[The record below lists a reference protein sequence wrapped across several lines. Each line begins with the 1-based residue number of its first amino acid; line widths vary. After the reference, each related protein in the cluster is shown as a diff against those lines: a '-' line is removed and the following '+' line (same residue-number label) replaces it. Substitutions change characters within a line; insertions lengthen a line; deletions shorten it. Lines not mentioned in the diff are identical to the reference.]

1 MSIYSDSRTYFGKT
15 TYDASDLLIVTNGF
29 SYADEVSKLLEV
41 LKEIN
46 QINIEKAILESE
58 QKFFFRYA
66 LVVDLYLRANHY
78 RNEFPLHK
86 LSLYISTYF
95 DVVEENID
103 LFTQTKEI
111 IVHHRFKK
119 PMFFGELSSPEVQ
132 AQTQELIAEIK
143 EPLLN
148 ILAKLKVSFE
158 AISFKHGIKAEQKY
172 SSKMKLKYL
181 EIGRKMMDSAKEMTM
196 IEFDLHTRDFSFD
209 NYVSGSICTVNFDA
223 VLNDLASDRKLFVDL
238 CWKEFSEDFCGCIWK
253 INHNLTR
260 GFYLSFLMLV
270 KKERKGHSVD
280 RLQNFLNNYVY
291 ENKNF
296 QLIKSGSHLFSSSSS
311 SASTLSAVSRYVM
324 MDTIFNLKLENHKTL
339 GCVGFKS
346 FTTQFDCLDIN

>member
-1 MSIYSDSRTYFGKT
+1 MSIYSESRTYFGKT

-46 QINIEKAILESE
+46 QINIDKAMLESE

-66 LVVDLYLRANHY
+66 LVIDLYLRADHY

-103 LFTQTKEI
+103 LFTQAKEI
-111 IVHHRFKK
+111 IAHHRFKK
-119 PMFFGELSSPEVQ
+119 PMFFGALNSPEVQ
-132 AQTQELIAEIK
+132 AQIQELITEMK
-143 EPLLN
+143 EPLVN
-148 ILAKLKVSFE
+148 ILNKLKVSFE
-158 AISFKHGIKAEQKY
+158 APSFKNGVKAEQKY

-181 EIGRKMMDSAKEMTM
+181 ELAQKIIDSSKKFTI
-196 IEFDLHTRDFSFD
+196 IEFDVHTRDFSFD
-209 NYVSGSICTVNFDA
+209 NYASGSICTVNFDA

-238 CWKEFSEDFCGCIWK
+238 CWKEFSDDFCGCIWK

-260 GFYLSFLMLV
+260 GFYLSFLLFV
-270 KKERKGHSVD
+270 KNERKAHSVD
-280 RLQNFLNNYVY
+280 RLQNFLNNSVY
-291 ENKNF
+291 GNKKF
-296 QLIKSGSHLFSSSSS
+296 QLIKSGSWLISYSPNSESVLSS
-311 SASTLSAVSRYVM
+311 VSKYVM
-324 MDTIFNLKLENHKTL
+324 MDTIFNLKIEGHKTL
-339 GCVGFKS
+339 GRVGFKS
-346 FTTQFDCLDIN
+346 ITTQHGLIG